1 MRTPS
6 DEARRV
12 VDELGQQMLTMPEKL
27 RQLPGV
33 FFKNMCAADD
43 IAHAATE
50 IERNLAANAALAGH
64 REYLL
69 AVFRSCV
76 HAAAACRLS
85 GNRAW
90 PAVMDAQ
97 RHAGVAL
104 AHFVSFA
111 EGDEAKK
118 AQGRHAKDAQT
129 QENNRIRLHVLDA
142 AACSTLKTPSSAA
155 ANIAKK
161 LDSKHGGLAEALK
174 AFGAN
179 LKADQASVERA
190 FAGYIRKDVD
200 RLAPL
205 RPGENLTQPEKRER
219 FGRWKKLYVSPAND

>member
-6 DEARRV
+6 NEARRIV
-12 VDELGQQMLTMPEKL
+12 NELGQQMLTMPEKL
-27 RQLPGV
+27 QMLPGA
-33 FFKNMCAADD
+33 FFTNMCAADD

-50 IERNLAANAALAGH
+50 IERNITANAALAGR

-76 HAAAACRLS
+76 HAATACRLP
-85 GNRAW
+85 GDRAW
-90 PAVMDAQ
+90 PSVMDAQ

-104 AHFVSFA
+104 AYFVSFA
-111 EGDEAKK
+111 EADEVKRAR
-118 AQGRHAKDAQT
+118 GRHGKDAQI

-155 ANIAKK
+155 ANIVKK
-161 LDSKHGGLAEALK
+161 LDSKDGGLADSMK

-179 LKADQASVERA
+179 LKADQASVARA
-190 FAGYIRKDVD
+190 FADYIRKDMD
-200 RLAPL
+200 RLVPS
-205 RPGENLTQPEKRER
+205 RPGENPTQPENRER
-219 FGRWKKLYVSPAND
+219 FDRWKKLYVSPANG